1 MGVFLQ
7 ITGTQQ
13 DYSLYSRP
21 PSGAFMKNWG
31 DAARD
36 SLGKRNCRENWNLDS
51 FLSSS
56 VFSSGFHQFC
66 TVHLATLSFILFSP
80 EQIQW
85 NKLSWYLWNASCY
98 GFISVV
104 VFSLFTSTLPLLMS
118 LAAALLPLMLT
129 SPGHR
134 LYLLHCMHVGTGL
147 YVIVSQL
154 AFKCYCDKL
163 NS

>member
-1 MGVFLQ
+1 MPSWTTEGMQPETHWVRE
-7 ITGTQQ
+7 TAV
-13 DYSLYSRP
+13 SLS
-21 PSGAFMKNWG
+21 
-31 DAARD
+31 
-36 SLGKRNCRENWNLDS
+36 RENWNLDS

-56 VFSSGFHQFC
+56 VFSRGFHQFC
-66 TVHLATLSFILFSP
+66 TVHLATPSFILFSP
-80 EQIQW
+80 KQIQW
-85 NKLSWYLWNASCY
+85 NKLSWYLWNVSCY

-147 YVIVSQL
+147 YIIVSHSWL
-154 AFKCYCDKL
+154 LNATVINLIPKCIKRRIPKMR
-163 NS
+163 